1 MPVSPAGGV
10 SPSLPDCLQAPSQ
23 IDCGEG
29 KRRGM
34 PCPQGRVL
42 KIPGGGFS
50 VGILSP
56 VIILLWY
63 CKIDLAVPVPT
74 AMSPVFPLMSQVCC
88 LHFAPFVY

>member
-1 MPVSPAGGV
+1 M
-10 SPSLPDCLQAPSQ
+10 
-23 IDCGEG
+23 
-29 KRRGM
+29 
-34 PCPQGRVL
+34 
-42 KIPGGGFS
+42 
-50 VGILSP
+50 GILSP